1 LKDANQG
8 TGGERFTDGV
18 DLGELVAAAEDV
30 EKLRRLPFGATEG
43 PRFVEDDAP
52 RNHREES
59 KDEQDESSGVGRA
72 REERNY
78 RGAGS
83 FERNPT
89 LRLQEQGSQQA
100 SERAQV
106 GLRDIVSAP
115 GIRVRAA
122 MYHGVKQ
129 LSNLCYD

>member
-52 RNHREES
+52 RNNE
-59 KDEQDESSGVGRA
+59 KRA
-72 REERNY
+72 RMSRTN
-78 RGAGS
+78 
-83 FERNPT
+83 
-89 LRLQEQGSQQA
+89 
-100 SERAQV
+100 RAV
-106 GLRDIVSAP
+106 
-115 GIRVRAA
+115 
-122 MYHGVKQ
+122 
-129 LSNLCYD
+129 